1 MQNITGW
8 LCRWALWLTADE
20 ECHWI
25 AGVITEIIEHTAHER
40 SLVVACHIN
49 YGESGASVA
58 DVNSVAGCDLR
69 TVVQPEERW
78 SRSKASTGQTRGG
91 APVFGVTTTPEIRAM
106 NRKNNKKKLEH
117 KYITLLRLL
126 SCVSARKFIMW
137 QNKLRTNC
145 HIYLLNLFR
154 RWSEVFIIEYSE
166 MWALTLLYEQGYKT
180 FWSCHT
186 ERKQRSQDIYRIQF
200 W

>member
-25 AGVITEIIEHTAHER
+25 AGVITEIIKHTTHER

-69 TVVQPEERW
+69 AAVQPEERQ
-78 SRSKASTGQTRGG
+78 SRSRARAGQTRDG
-91 APVFGVTTTPEIRAM
+91 APVFGVTTTPEIWAI
-106 NRKNNKKKLEH
+106 NRKNSNKKLEH
-117 KYITLLRLL
+117 KYNTLSWLL
-126 SCVSARKFIMW
+126 FCVSARKFIMW
-137 QNKLRTNC
+137 QNELRKNC

-154 RWSEVFIIEYSE
+154 KWSWVFITEYSK
-166 MWALTLLYEQGYKT
+166 MRALTLLYEQGYKT

-186 ERKQRSQDIYRIQF
+186 ERK
-200 W
+200 